1 MEAVRH
7 IRLATCGA
15 TLGSPMLPTHRG
27 QDTENVPSRGKA
39 SRPVLSSTLERART
53 ENQRVAKAERALW
66 ARGGGGA
73 RITTLTRV
81 GPLPILPAP
90 GGHLQGTRSS
100 RGEGHEPRIS
110 CARDASGVDDR
121 SAVRLHGRSR
131 SGGGGPTPQ
140 TERGRPWPGPGSETG
155 APQHPEPY
163 PARPA

>member
-121 SAVRLHGRSR
+121 SAVRIHGGSR
-131 SGGGGPTPQ
+131 RGGRGPPRPGRTGPRPRDPWAQ
-140 TERGRPWPGPGSETG
+140 TAAPRPLDPPPCG
-155 APQHPEPY
+155 AP
-163 PARPA
+163 

>member
-81 GPLPILPAP
+81 GPSLYCPHPADTCRALDP
-90 GGHLQGTRSS
+90 AEERAMSLGSLA
-100 RGEGHEPRIS
+100 RGMLLVWTI
-110 CARDASGVDDR
+110 ALLSGSTAGAEVAVVADDR
-121 SAVRLHGRSR
+121 KPKGAARGRALGPRQGPHNIR
-131 SGGGGPTPQ
+131 SPTP
-140 TERGRPWPGPGSETG
+140 RGP
-155 APQHPEPY
+155 
-163 PARPA
+163 

>member
-81 GPLPILPAP
+81 GPSLYCPHPADTCRALDP
-90 GGHLQGTRSS
+90 AEERAMSLGSLA
-100 RGEGHEPRIS
+100 RGMLLVWTIALLSGSTAGAEGAAGAPRGRAEP
-110 CARDASGVDDR
+110 A
-121 SAVRLHGRSR
+121 HGR
-131 SGGGGPTPQ
+131 GT
-140 TERGRPWPGPGSETG
+140 PGPKPPPRDPWTPPPVG
-155 APQHPEPY
+155 P
-163 PARPA
+163 